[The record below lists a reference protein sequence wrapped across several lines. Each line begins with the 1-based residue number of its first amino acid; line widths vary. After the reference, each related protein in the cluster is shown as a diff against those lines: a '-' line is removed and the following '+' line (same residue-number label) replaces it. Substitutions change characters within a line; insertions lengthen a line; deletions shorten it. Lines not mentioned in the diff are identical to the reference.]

1 MADAENTLSENY
13 TSPIN
18 RVSDSLNML
27 LGGVYS
33 PDTLAD
39 KINKKEQHERLYARI
54 AATEARTN
62 AT

>member
-18 RVSDSLNML
+18 RVSNSLNML

-39 KINKKEQHERLYARI
+39 KINKKEQMSIKLI
-54 AATEARTN
+54 FIQ
-62 AT
+62 